1 MTTLQTFSEKKTEEK
16 TLFGI
21 KLNEFYLR
29 YHYKGKEYEIK
40 TSDLKEFFSIKILGI
55 NKKTKQ

>member
-1 MTTLQTFSEKKTEEK
+1 MVILQTHSEKKTKEN

-40 TSDLKEFFSIKILGI
+40 TSDLKEFYSIQILGI
-55 NKKTKQ
+55 NKL